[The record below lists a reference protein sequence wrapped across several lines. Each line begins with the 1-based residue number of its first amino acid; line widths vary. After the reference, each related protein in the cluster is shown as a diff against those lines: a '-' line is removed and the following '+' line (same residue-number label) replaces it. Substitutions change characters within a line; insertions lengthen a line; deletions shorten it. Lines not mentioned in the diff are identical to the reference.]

1 MPKEPTEHIPVLLNE
16 VLDGLNL
23 HPGAK
28 LIDGTLGLGGH
39 TEAILDATSPD
50 GEVLGFDRDET
61 AIEQTQARLAHFG
74 DRLTVAHASYA
85 EMQRIAAE
93 LQRPAPARRFFAVD
107 GILLD
112 LGYSSMQIDDPTR
125 GFSFREG
132 GLLDM
137 RFDASQPFSADDLV
151 NHAPESELA
160 DLIYKYGEDRYS
172 RRIARA
178 IVGARPITDT
188 AQLAQVVAKA
198 QPPNKEKIH
207 PATRT
212 FQALRIAVNDELG
225 ELERAL
231 PQTLELLKPG
241 GRLAV
246 ISFHSLEDRI
256 VKQFMKLESTDC
268 ICPPEQIVCTCGHTA
283 SLRLI
288 TRKPTEATAAEI
300 AANPR
305 ARSAKLRIAERL

>member
-132 GLLDM
+132 GPLDM